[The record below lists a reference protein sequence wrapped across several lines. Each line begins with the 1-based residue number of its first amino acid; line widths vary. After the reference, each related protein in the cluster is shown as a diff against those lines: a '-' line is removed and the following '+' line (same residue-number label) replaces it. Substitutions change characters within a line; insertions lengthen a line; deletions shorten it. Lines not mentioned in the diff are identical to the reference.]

1 MSASR
6 SGQSR
11 RRGQGE
17 GSVYRRANGYWAGIL
32 DLGYVEGRRH
42 RRTVSGKTRAE
53 VLSKLERLRR
63 DHQLG
68 LDLSVQPRTV
78 GDWLEDWLTTIKNCD
93 GTRPSTLAR
102 YRGVIDHHLKPGLGR
117 HRLDRLTPRDVQA
130 FLASRHETVAP
141 ATVVKLHGVLRA
153 ALSDAERLDLVPRNV
168 AKSVRGPSLGRRERD
183 NLSIEEARRLL
194 QFAADD
200 RFEGVFVIALTMGLR
215 RGEILGL
222 RWSDIDADTGVLW
235 VRQAV
240 QRVNGGLQLVE
251 PKTHRSRRA
260 LPIPGL
266 ALGAL
271 DRQRARQAAERLAAG
286 PVWQDNGLVF
296 ASVIGTLLEPR
307 NVNRHFER
315 IRDEAGLSW
324 VRLHDLRHACA
335 TFLLAQGVE
344 PRTVMEILGHSTI
357 RLTMDTYSHVLPD
370 RLQAAAEA
378 MNQTLG

>member
-1 MSASR
+1 M
-6 SGQSR
+6 
-11 RRGQGE
+11 
-17 GSVYRRANGYWAGIL
+17 
-32 DLGYVEGRRH
+32 
-42 RRTVSGKTRAE
+42 
-53 VLSKLERLRR
+53 
-63 DHQLG
+63 
-68 LDLSVQPRTV
+68 
-78 GDWLEDWLTTIKNCD
+78 
-93 GTRPSTLAR
+93 
-102 YRGVIDHHLKPGLGR
+102 
-117 HRLDRLTPRDVQA
+117 
-130 FLASRHETVAP
+130 
-141 ATVVKLHGVLRA
+141 
-153 ALSDAERLDLVPRNV
+153 
-168 AKSVRGPSLGRRERD
+168 
-183 NLSIEEARRLL
+183 
-194 QFAADD
+194 
-200 RFEGVFVIALTMGLR
+200 IALTMGLR

-240 QRVNGGLQLVE
+240 QRVNGGLRLVE

-286 PVWQDNGLVF
+286 PIWQDNGLVF

-315 IRDEAGLSW
+315 LRDQAGLSWVW

-378 MNQTLG
+378 MNQTLA